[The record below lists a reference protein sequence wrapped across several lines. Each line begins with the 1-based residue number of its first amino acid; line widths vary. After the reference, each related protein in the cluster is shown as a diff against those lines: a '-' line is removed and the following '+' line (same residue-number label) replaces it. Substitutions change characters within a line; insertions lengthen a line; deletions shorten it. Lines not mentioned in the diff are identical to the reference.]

1 MARGGGERKTEKQ
14 NCPMWNH
21 RSSAPPGPLP
31 KKRGNLGVETQRERT
46 APSPGQST
54 QHKPLKIMYT
64 NARSIVN
71 KIQELKLLAADCSPD
86 VIAITESWTH
96 SAILKQYLSIPNYSI
111 VARHD
116 QSV

>member
-1 MARGGGERKTEKQ
+1 M
-14 NCPMWNH
+14 
-21 RSSAPPGPLP
+21 
-31 KKRGNLGVETQRERT
+31 ETQRERT

-96 SAILKQYLSIPNYSI
+96 SAISNNSKTSMMNTKNKTKFEL
-111 VARHD
+111 
-116 QSV
+116 